1 MANHKSALK
10 KIRADKVK
18 RLRNKYQLTTARTF
32 EKRLRKATGAAEA
45 TELLK
50 KCFSLFDKLA
60 KRNVIHK
67 NKTAGHKSK
76 LSRFVNKLAA

>member
-18 RLRNKYQLTTARTF
+18 RIRNRYQLTTARTF
-32 EKRLRKATGAAEA
+32 EKKLRKTQSKAEGI
-45 TELLK
+45 ELLK

-60 KRNVIHK
+60 KRNVIHR
-67 NKTAGHKSK
+67 NKAAGHKSR
-76 LSRFVNKLAA
+76 LSKFVNHLA

>member
-18 RLRNKYQLTTARTF
+18 RIRNKYQLTTARTF
-32 EKRLRKATGAAEA
+32 EKKLRKSHDKSEA
-45 TELLK
+45 SELLK

-67 NKTAGHKSK
+67 NKASGHKSR
-76 LSRFVNKLAA
+76 LSKFVNHMA

>member
-32 EKRLRKATGAAEA
+32 EKKLRKTSTKAEA
-45 TELLK
+45 SELLK

-67 NKTAGHKSK
+67 NKAAGHKSRLAK
-76 LSRFVNKLAA
+76 FVNHLAA

>member
-32 EKRLRKATGAAEA
+32 EKKLRKVHSKAEA
-45 TELLK
+45 GDLLK

-60 KRNVIHK
+60 KRGIIHK
-67 NKTAGHKSK
+67 NKAAGHKSR
-76 LSRFVNKLAA
+76 LSKFVNHLAA

>member
-32 EKRLRKATGAAEA
+32 EKKLRKTNGRAEA

-60 KRNVIHK
+60 KRNIIHR
-67 NKTAGHKSK
+67 NKAAGHTSK